1 MKFFSFLESN
11 ATAYEWSQRIVS
23 LNFRAFLR
31 ELRSENFFQSGKS
44 YLDIGCG
51 TGFLRDHLR
60 GADYLGIDLNPTYIA
75 AARRKRGECFQV
87 GNALEIGSLPR
98 RFDRIVAI
106 GLLHHLDDGQVR
118 AVLAAARSRLQDG
131 GEIFIIDAL
140 WPPKKNPVGR
150 ALRQS
155 DNGAHVR
162 TLAEW
167 EKLFSAEL
175 SIRSL
180 RAVSQWPFDYVFL
193 RASGHC
199 AAAESMAKISA
210 SNE

>member
-1 MKFFSFLESN
+1 MKFFSFLEFN

-31 ELRSENFFQSGKS
+31 ELRSANFFQSGKS

-98 RFDRIVAI
+98 RFDRIIAI

-131 GEIFIIDAL
+131 GEMFIIDAL
-140 WPPKKNPVGR
+140 WPPDNNRVGR
-150 ALRQS
+150 FLRGS
-155 DNGAHVR
+155 DNGAFVR
-162 TLAEW
+162 TLPQW
-167 EKLFSAEL
+167 QSLFASEL
-175 SIRSL
+175 QLKAFRPF
-180 RAVSQWPFDYVFL
+180 SQWPFDYVFV
-193 RASGHC
+193 RG
-199 AAAESMAKISA
+199 
-210 SNE
+210 N